1 MRLYTISH
9 LQKSTLMLMLELFTL
24 SSSLLSYAYIITKKT
39 KYISLALR
47 NQNTSQAQVGNNS
60 RGCLR
65 NPPVEIRMGSSEFL
79 IVGVNGSASTF
90 IFVLISYP
98 WTLSFCCLQR
108 SSKFSQ
114 KPPIPRKSFFM
125 FFILNCLIGRL

>member
-1 MRLYTISH
+1 MRLYTIS
-9 LQKSTLMLMLELFTL
+9 
-24 SSSLLSYAYIITKKT
+24 SSKVSSNFNVRAIYFVVVIIIICIYNDKKT

-47 NQNTSQAQVGNNS
+47 NQNTSKAQVGNNS
-60 RGCLR
+60 HGCLR